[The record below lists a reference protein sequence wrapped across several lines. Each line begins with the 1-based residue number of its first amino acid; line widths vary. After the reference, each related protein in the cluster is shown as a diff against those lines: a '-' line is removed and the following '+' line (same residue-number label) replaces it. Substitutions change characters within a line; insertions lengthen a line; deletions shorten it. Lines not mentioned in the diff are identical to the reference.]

1 VDAPDGPCTRRST
14 RSGTQRALAGA
25 AIPDSA
31 CTGSNFIAQR
41 CSKYSPLISA
51 TAKLSREGIALT
63 SRLLAVWSSNMRCST
78 CRAPRDVEP
87 TRLPIAARVI
97 AMTVMTTSC
106 STSVNPA
113 SRRDVRHRKVRDKC
127 DLRKASC
134 RRLRADPGC
143 PRRSVRSVCRDR
155 GKFMQFVI
163 GYERDICAK
172 HEVASYRRT
181 VGSRAQTRRKPGTT
195 IASSPSPAHDRLQ
208 KAPASVSLTANGS
221 AGWTTASITPF

>member
-1 VDAPDGPCTRRST
+1 M
-14 RSGTQRALAGA
+14 
-25 AIPDSA
+25 
-31 CTGSNFIAQR
+31 AQR

-51 TAKLSREGIALT
+51 AAKLSREGIALT
-63 SRLLAVWSSNMRCST
+63 NRLLAAWSNNMRCST
-78 CRAPRDVEP
+78 CRAPRDVEL

-97 AMTVMTTSC
+97 AMTVMTTNC

-113 SRRDVRHRKVRDKC
+113 SWRDERHSRVRDKS

-143 PRRSVRSVCRDR
+143 PRRSVRSVYRDR
-155 GKFMQFVI
+155 ASFMQFVI

-172 HEVASYRRT
+172 HEGASLPVWSTHGARG
-181 VGSRAQTRRKPGTT
+181 VVIRAEL
-195 IASSPSPAHDRLQ
+195 SPAALCPAHDRLQ

-221 AGWTTASITPF
+221 AGCTTASITPF